1 MGIAT
6 LSLYV
11 FVVLL
16 CAYSFSNF
24 SNVSFFFA

>member
-1 MGIAT
+1 MGIAN

-16 CAYSFSNF
+16 CAYSFSNL

>member
-1 MGIAT
+1 MGIAN
-6 LSLYV
+6 LSLYF
-11 FVVLL
+11 FVVPL